1 MAASDATPSS
11 ASEREGLEHRA
22 WLGGHE
28 VDVALA
34 VAEAADWI
42 SESRAIVVLTGAGI
56 STDSGIPD
64 FRGKNGLWTRNPEA
78 EKASTITHY
87 LASPAIRRSAWRIRL
102 SSPAWAARPNAGHLA
117 LVELERQGHLD
128 TVVTQNTDGLH
139 QLAGTPPERVVE
151 MHGSM
156 RGVMCVDCDDR
167 ADMALALARVDAGED
182 DPPCR
187 SCGGILKS
195 TTVLF
200 GEGLDPVDTEAAQAA
215 AERCDLML
223 AVGTTLNV
231 FPVAYLPRVARRA
244 GARLVIVNG
253 GPTDQDDT
261 ADAVL
266 RGSISD
272 LLPALVAG
280 RAEPPTA

>member
-1 MAASDATPSS
+1 MAASSATSS

-28 VDVALA
+28 VDVGLA
-34 VAEAADWI
+34 VAEAADWVAG
-42 SESRAIVVLTGAGI
+42 SRATVVLTGAGI

-87 LASPAIRRSAWRIRL
+87 LTSPAIRRAAWRIRL

-117 LVELERQGHLD
+117 LVELERQGRLD
-128 TVVTQNTDGLH
+128 TVITQNTDGLH
-139 QLAGTPPERVVE
+139 QLAGTPPDRVVE
-151 MHGSM
+151 VHGSM

-167 ADMALALARVDAGED
+167 ADMGQALARVEAGED

-187 SCGGILKS
+187 GCGGILKS

-200 GEGLDPVDTEAAQAA
+200 GEGLDPLDTEAAQAA

-266 RGSISD
+266 WGSISD
-272 LLPALVAG
+272 LLPALVTG
-280 RAEPPTA
+280 PAEPPAP